1 MTNLKKLAVIA
12 LLTPLFAAC
21 SSGPSESDVEGLIQA
36 QYDKANSMMDDA
48 MSQAGAGNDEMA
60 KAISG
65 MMEGMMPTLEKV
77 ENVSCDTT
85 EGDNT
90 YLCTADITQTIGGKS
105 RTDSGTFKVNDVN
118 GKWVLTQ

>member
-1 MTNLKKLAVIA
+1 MKNLKRLALIL

-21 SSGPSESDVEGLIQA
+21 SSGPSESDVEALIQA

-48 MSQAGAGNDEMA
+48 MANAGNDEMA
-60 KAISG
+60 KAMSG

-90 YLCTADITQTIGGKS
+90 YLCTADVTQTIGGKS

-118 GKWVLTQ
+118 GTWVLTQ

>member
-1 MTNLKKLAVIA
+1 MKTLKKLACVLIA
-12 LLTPLFAAC
+12 IPLLIAC
-21 SSGPSESDVEGLIQA
+21 SSGPTESDVEGLIQA

-48 MSQAGAGNDEMA
+48 MAQAGNDEMA
-60 KAISG
+60 KAMSG

-90 YLCTADITQTIGGKS
+90 YLCTADVTQTIGGNS

-118 GKWVLTQ
+118 GTWVLTQ

>member
-1 MTNLKKLAVIA
+1 MKNFKKLAAV
-12 LLTPLFAAC
+12 LLLMPLLVAC

-48 MSQAGAGNDEMA
+48 MAQAGNDEMA
-60 KAISG
+60 KAMSS

-85 EGDNT
+85 EGKNT

-105 RTDSGTFKVNDVN
+105 RTDSGSFKVNDVN
-118 GKWVLTQ
+118 GKWVLSQ

>member
-1 MTNLKKLAVIA
+1 MKNLKKLALIL

-21 SSGPSESDVEGLIQA
+21 SSGPSESDVEALIQA

-48 MSQAGAGNDEMA
+48 MAHAGNDEMA
-60 KAISG
+60 KAMSG

-85 EGDNT
+85 GGDNT
-90 YLCTADITQTIGGKS
+90 YLCTADVTQTIGGKS
-105 RTDSGTFKVNDVN
+105 RTDSGAFKVNDVN
-118 GKWVLTQ
+118 GTWVLTQ

>member
-48 MSQAGAGNDEMA
+48 MSQAGNDEMA
-60 KAISG
+60 KAMSD

-90 YLCTADITQTIGGKS
+90 YLCTADVTQTIGGKS
-105 RTDSGTFKVNDVN
+105 RTDSSTFKVNDVN

>member
-1 MTNLKKLAVIA
+1 MKNLKKLALIL

-21 SSGPSESDVEGLIQA
+21 SSGPSESDVEALIQA

-48 MSQAGAGNDEMA
+48 VANAGNDEMA
-60 KAISG
+60 KAMSG

-90 YLCTADITQTIGGKS
+90 YLCTADVTQTIGGKS
-105 RTDSGTFKVNDVN
+105 RIDSGAFKVNDVN

>member
-1 MTNLKKLAVIA
+1 MKNLKKLALIL

-21 SSGPSESDVEGLIQA
+21 SSGPSESDVEALIQA

-48 MSQAGAGNDEMA
+48 VANAGNDEMA
-60 KAISG
+60 KAMSG

-90 YLCTADITQTIGGKS
+90 YLCTADVTQTIGGKS

-118 GKWVLTQ
+118 GKWVLGR

>member
-1 MTNLKKLAVIA
+1 MKNFKKLAAV
-12 LLTPLFAAC
+12 LLLMPLLVAC

-36 QYDKANSMMDDA
+36 QYNKANSMMDDA
-48 MSQAGAGNDEMA
+48 MAQAGNDEMA
-60 KAISG
+60 KAMSS

-85 EGDNT
+85 EGKNT

-105 RTDSGTFKVNDVN
+105 RTDSGSFKVNDVN
-118 GKWVLTQ
+118 GKWVLSQ

>member
-21 SSGPSESDVEGLIQA
+21 SSSPSESDVEGLIQA

-48 MSQAGAGNDEMA
+48 MSQAGNDEMA
-60 KAISG
+60 KAMSD

-90 YLCTADITQTIGGKS
+90 YLCTADVTQTIGGKS
-105 RTDSGTFKVNDVN
+105 RTDSSTFKVNDVN

>member
-1 MTNLKKLAVIA
+1 MKNFKKLAAV
-12 LLTPLFAAC
+12 LLLMPLLVAC

-48 MSQAGAGNDEMA
+48 MAQAGNDETA
-60 KAISG
+60 KAMSG

-90 YLCTADITQTIGGKS
+90 YLCTADVTQTIGGKS
-105 RTDSGTFKVNDVN
+105 RTDSGAFKVNDVN
-118 GKWVLTQ
+118 GTWVLTQ

>member
-1 MTNLKKLAVIA
+1 MTKLKKLAAVL
-12 LLTPLFAAC
+12 LLTPLFVAC
-21 SSGPSESDVEGLIQA
+21 SSGPSEGDVEGLIQA

-48 MSQAGAGNDEMA
+48 MAQAGNDEMA
-60 KAISG
+60 KAMSG

-90 YLCTADITQTIGGKS
+90 YLCTADVTQTIGGKT
-105 RTDSGTFKVNDVN
+105 RTDNGTFKVNDVN
-118 GKWVLTQ
+118 GKWVLNQ

>member
-1 MTNLKKLAVIA
+1 MKNLKKLALIL

-21 SSGPSESDVEGLIQA
+21 SSGPSESDVEALIQA

-48 MSQAGAGNDEMA
+48 MANAGNDEMA
-60 KAISG
+60 KAVSG

-90 YLCTADITQTIGGKS
+90 YLCTADVTQTIGGKS

-118 GKWVLTQ
+118 GTWVLTQ